1 MSVRNRVVLCYT
13 TILFSFLL
21 STLLPTSAST
31 LNLTVIPEKQ
41 VYSVGELVRING
53 NLSLNDEPI
62 SDALVAVEVDN
73 PKGDIFILRTFDTGS
88 IDPNQ
93 TWPIE
98 IEELYPCDS
107 QGTPKYTFQPGS
119 NAGFYIKLRNKA
131 GYPFDIIVTLSIVY
145 SNKAPFTN
153 VLMCNTSISV
163 GQSIAV
169 TRWPVPIPEG
179 FNVVPGNTTV
189 YANIYNVLPRD
200 NGFAYCPEESTSF
213 IIGSDGQGSSTP
225 SGNSQFALELA
236 LSQIAVWLGNYT
248 IYGMTKYTVL
258 VASSLSTFEVILV
271 GDLYPDGV
279 IDMRD
284 IAIVARAFGTEEGDP
299 GWNPDADLT
308 GPEYLVPDGEVDMR
322 DVALVARAFGTE
334 ALFDP

>member
-1 MSVRNRVVLCYT
+1 MT
-13 TILFSFLL
+13 AKKPTFTILIRFLL
-21 STLLPTSAST
+21 SLTILMQITSASS
-31 LNLTVIPEKQ
+31 LNLIVVPEKQ
-41 VYSVGELVRING
+41 VYNVGEIIRING

-73 PKGDIFILRTFDTGS
+73 PKGDLFILRTFDTGS

-163 GQSIAV
+163 GQTIAV

>member
-1 MSVRNRVVLCYT
+1 MT
-13 TILFSFLL
+13 TKKLAFAILILILLLL
-21 STLLPTSAST
+21 SVPMVITSASS
-31 LNLTVIPEKQ
+31 LELIVIPEKQ
-41 VYSVGELVRING
+41 VYNVGEIVRVNG
-53 NLSLNDEPI
+53 NLSLNDEPV

-73 PKGDIFILRTFDTGS
+73 PKGDLFVLRTFDTGS

-98 IEELYPCDS
+98 IEELFPCDS
-107 QGTPKYTFQPGS
+107 GGTPKYSFQPGG
-119 NAGFYIKLRNKA
+119 NAGFYIKVRNKA
-131 GYPFDIIVTLSIVY
+131 GYPFDIIVILSIVY
-145 SNKAPFTN
+145 SNKAPFTT

-163 GQSIAV
+163 GQSIAI
-169 TRWPVPIPEG
+169 TRWPVPIPDS

-189 YANIYNVLPRD
+189 YANIYNALPKD
-200 NGFAYCPEESTSF
+200 IGFAYCPEESTSF
-213 IIGSDGQGSSTP
+213 LIGSSGQGGSTP
-225 SGNSQFALELA
+225 SGSIQFTLDVALD
-236 LSQIAVWLGNYT
+236 QITIWLGNYT
-248 IYGMTKYTVL
+248 VYATTKYTVL
-258 VASSLSTFEVILV
+258 IASSLSTFEVILI
-271 GDLYPDGV
+271 GDLYPDGI

-299 GWNPDADLT
+299 DWDPTPDLT

>member
-1 MSVRNRVVLCYT
+1 MITKKLAF
-13 TILFSFLL
+13 TILILILL
-21 STLLPTSAST
+21 SSTILAEMTSASS
-31 LNLTVIPEKQ
+31 LDLVVMPEKQ
-41 VYSVGELVRING
+41 LYNVGEIVRING
-53 NLSLNDEPI
+53 NLSLDDEPV

-73 PKGDIFILRTFDTGS
+73 PKGDILILRTFDTGS

-98 IEELYPCDS
+98 IEELFPCDS
-107 QGTPKYTFQPGS
+107 GGTPKYSFQPG
-119 NAGFYIKLRNKA
+119 NDAGFYIKVRNKA
-131 GYPFDIIVTLSIVY
+131 ARPFDIIVILSIVY

-153 VLMCNTSISV
+153 VLMLNTSISV
-163 GQSIAV
+163 GQSIAI
-169 TRWPVPIPEG
+169 TRWPVPIPDS

-189 YANIYNVLPRD
+189 YANIYNALPKN
-200 NGFAYCPEESTSF
+200 NGFAHCPEESTSF
-213 IIGSDGQGSSTP
+213 LIGSEGQSGTTP
-225 SGNSQFALELA
+225 SGSSQFTLEIA
-236 LSQIAVWLGNYT
+236 LSQIAIWLGNYT
-248 IYGMTKYTVL
+248 VYAMTKYTVL

-284 IAIVARAFGTEEGDP
+284 IAIVARAFGTVEGDP

-322 DVALVARAFGTE
+322 DVAIVARAFGTE